1 MFVSDNEDYSN
12 LERYIFMGY
21 DLENA
26 LEKCRQ
32 ETDTFV
38 EMWNDYT
45 CQRYE
50 GVKKDA

>member
-1 MFVSDNEDYSN
+1 MFTDEQEEYHD

-26 LEKCRQ
+26 LEKCRR
-32 ETDTFV
+32 ESDTFV